1 MNEARQRALLQEK
14 QVSGEHSPPTQDA
27 LFQHTKWAI
36 IQSNIWTTSLSSIQ
50 NIPSPREWGWKKED
64 NSWKPVRMT
73 IAEAAKACS
82 ELVKCGCKSQ
92 RGCASHCVC
101 MKAGL
106 SCTDLCDCRCEVD
119 GWFNYFYHCDH

>member
-1 MNEARQRALLQEK
+1 MVLYHKSSSLTTVNEARRELFCKKSKSLENI
-14 QVSGEHSPPTQDA
+14 PPTQDA
-27 LFQHTKWAI
+27 LFQHTKRAI

-64 NSWKPVRMT
+64 NSWKPVWMT
-73 IAEAAKACS
+73 IEEAAKACS
-82 ELVKCGCKSQ
+82 ELIKCGCKSQ

-119 GWFNYFYHCDH
+119 